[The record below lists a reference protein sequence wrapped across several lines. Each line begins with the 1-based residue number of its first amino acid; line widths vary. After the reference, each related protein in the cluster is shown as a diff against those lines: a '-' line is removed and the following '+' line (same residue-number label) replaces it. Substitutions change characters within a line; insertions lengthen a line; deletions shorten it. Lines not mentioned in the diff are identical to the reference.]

1 MRQILELS
9 IFSFLSLGIFAV
21 VMPAEAKPR
30 KTTPVIAAR
39 MATLNLDF
47 LSQAEDIER
56 EAWWV
61 VTATRDSGLGS
72 PFRVFRA
79 AAVTTQK
86 VRKTKVDTKFCKSL
100 LVVEQGLESWRIEAA
115 CQKPAIEIG
124 VVSKLNSKPEKWKVT
139 WKTGPFKDH
148 FGLSTAILYTQQS
161 CEIELDAKGRIAHM
175 KCPNYVR
182 DQRLSEIVEF
192 KVFNFSAKAPQ
203 VLKLEGE
210 VKKDLQVIST
220 FKTSVPILG
229 DIVLKVKNVPQI
241 SVEDKSE
248 ISNIGQPG
256 SIRGDSNG
264 QKGSPQKENA
274 QENIKQSPKAKSSEI
289 ISEKSNEGA
298 SENNGNENS
307 YEKSR
312 KEKDREE
319 QAAREKNLKDYGQK
333 IEPETNLNQN
343 SKPQY
348 GPGAVNPETP
358 ESNAEAGE
366 VPAIEV
372 PPIAPSR

>member
-1 MRQILELS
+1 MRQIMELS
-9 IFSFLSLGIFAV
+9 IFSFLFLSIFAFV
-21 VMPAEAKPR
+21 LPAEAKPQ
-30 KTTPVIAAR
+30 TTRPVVAVVAS
-39 MATLNLDF
+39 LNLDF

-61 VTATRDSGLGS
+61 VNSTRESSLGS
-72 PFRVFRA
+72 PFRVFKVA
-79 AAVTTQK
+79 AATTQK
-86 VRKTKVDTKFCKSL
+86 VRKSRGEIKFCKSL
-100 LVVEQGLESWRIEAA
+100 LVVEQGPNSWRIEAA
-115 CQKPAIEIG
+115 CQKPAIELG
-124 VVSKLNSKPEKWKVT
+124 VVSKINSKPEKWKVS

-148 FGLSTAILYTQQS
+148 FGLSTATLYTQQS
-161 CEIELDAKGRIAHM
+161 CEIELDAKGRIEHM

-192 KVFNFSAKAPQ
+192 KVFDYSAKAPQ

-210 VKKDLQVIST
+210 VKRDLQVIST
-220 FKTSVPILG
+220 FKTAVPISG

-241 SVEDKSE
+241 SVEEKSE
-248 ISNIGQPG
+248 ISNMGQTG

-264 QKGSPQKENA
+264 QKGSSQRKDSSYKIKEHK
-274 QENIKQSPKAKSSEI
+274 EVPKVEGKNIE
-289 ISEKSNEGA
+289 
-298 SENNGNENS
+298 ENS

-312 KEKDREE
+312 QEKDREE

-333 IEPETNLNQN
+333 IEPEAKLNQN
-343 SKPQY
+343 ANPQY
-348 GPGAVNPETP
+348 GPGAVNPQSP
-358 ESNAEAGE
+358 ESNAETGE